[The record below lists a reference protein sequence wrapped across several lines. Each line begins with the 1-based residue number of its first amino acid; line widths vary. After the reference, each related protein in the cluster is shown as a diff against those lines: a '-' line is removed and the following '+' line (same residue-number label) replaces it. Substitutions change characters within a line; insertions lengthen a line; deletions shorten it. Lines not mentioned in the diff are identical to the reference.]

1 MSNLYH
7 VFGEHV
13 FGEPNPNSNSDC
25 EDEMY
30 DGDECASRLGQRKR
44 RTGRNVDLPTGIQ
57 LNNGQAVV
65 DKCLESLKAA
75 VAAENM
81 DDANLASL
89 TEHTIPDKVAY
100 RPLCSLDGDDG
111 AM

>member
-1 MSNLYH
+1 MPITFFSDEDIEKLKGDMSYLTTRAEREELFKKY
-7 VFGEHV
+7 
-13 FGEPNPNSNSDC
+13 
-25 EDEMY
+25 
-30 DGDECASRLGQRKR
+30 A
-44 RTGRNVDLPTGIQ
+44 GIQ

-65 DKCLESLKAA
+65 NKSQEALKAA
-75 VAAENM
+75 IAEENM

-89 TEHTIPDKVAY
+89 AEQTAPDVVY

>member
-1 MSNLYH
+1 MSDTK
-7 VFGEHV
+7 E
-13 FGEPNPNSNSDC
+13 
-25 EDEMY
+25 
-30 DGDECASRLGQRKR
+30 KK
-44 RTGRNVDLPTGIQ
+44 DLSSADIQ

-65 DKCLESLKAA
+65 DKCQEALKAA
-75 VAAENM
+75 LAAENM

-89 TEHTIPDKVAY
+89 TEHTVPDIIAY

>member
-1 MSNLYH
+1 MANKQESRT
-7 VFGEHV
+7 
-13 FGEPNPNSNSDC
+13 P
-25 EDEMY
+25 
-30 DGDECASRLGQRKR
+30 ASA
-44 RTGRNVDLPTGIQ
+44 GIQ

-65 DKCLESLKAA
+65 DKYLEAMKAA
-75 VAAENM
+75 AAEENL

-89 TEHTIPDKVAY
+89 TESTTLGSVVY